1 MANVPT
7 PVAENKAPP
16 PLLFTPFCS
25 RGLTLKN
32 RIMVSAMAMYS
43 SSGGFTDDFH
53 LVHLG
58 RFALGGAG
66 LIMTEATAVTEDG
79 RITPGCAGI
88 WLDAQV
94 HNLRRITAFL
104 HKFGAAAGMQLG
116 HSGWKGATRRPW
128 HGGGPLT
135 VEDRKQRDEAPWE
148 IKSPSAEPFTAGW
161 ATPHEL
167 TQCDLNHLIDAFRRS
182 ACRVNDAEFDVIEL
196 HCAHGYLLH
205 SFLSPLANHRTDE
218 YGGSLENRMRFPLSV
233 AQVIRQTWPT
243 DKPMFVRISS
253 VDGIDVGWRIEDS
266 VIFAK
271 ELRKLGVD
279 AIDCSSGGMNL
290 PRSKQLVSRT
300 PGFQVPFA
308 ARIRREAEVP
318 TIAVGLIRDVRQAQA
333 VLENGDADLIALA
346 REALFNPNWAAQAAV
361 ELMPESGWNSWPEP
375 FGWWLE
381 RRARSSASSRQ
392 GVRDV

>member
-1 MANVPT
+1 MVNAPA
-7 PVAENKAPP
+7 PVAGNRAPL
-16 PLLFTPFCS
+16 PLLFTPLCM

-32 RIMVSAMAMYS
+32 RVMISAMAMYS

-66 LIMTEATAVTEDG
+66 LIVTEATAVTEDG
-79 RITPGCAGI
+79 RITPGCAGL
-88 WLDAQV
+88 WLDAQID
-94 HNLRRITAFL
+94 NLRRITAFL

-135 VEDRKQRDEAPWE
+135 AEDRKQRDENPWE
-148 IKSPSAEPFTAGW
+148 IKSSSSEPFTSGW
-161 ATPHEL
+161 ARPHEL
-167 TQCDLNHLIDAFRRS
+167 TRRDLDYLVDAFGQSARR
-182 ACRVNDAEFDVIEL
+182 ANEAEFDVIEL

-205 SFLSPLANHRTDE
+205 SFLSPLANYRSDD
-218 YGGSLENRMRFPLSV
+218 YGGTLENRMRFPLRV
-233 AQVIRQTWPT
+233 AQVIRQAWPT
-243 DKPMFVRISS
+243 EKPMFVRISS

-266 VIFAK
+266 VTFAK
-271 ELRKLGVD
+271 ELRRLGVD
-279 AIDCSSGGMNL
+279 AIDCSSGGMNV
-290 PRSKQLVSRT
+290 PRGKQLVSRA

-308 ARIRREAEVP
+308 ARIRREAEIP

-361 ELMPESGWNSWPEP
+361 DLMPESGWNTWPEP

-381 RRARSSASSRQ
+381 RRARSSGASR
-392 GVRDV
+392 

>member
-1 MANVPT
+1 MVNAPA
-7 PVAENKAPP
+7 PVAGNRAPL
-16 PLLFTPFCS
+16 PLLFTPLCM

-32 RIMVSAMAMYS
+32 RVMISAMAMYS

-66 LIMTEATAVTEDG
+66 LIVTEATAVTEDG
-79 RITPGCAGI
+79 RITPGCAGL
-88 WLDAQV
+88 WLDAQID
-94 HNLRRITAFL
+94 NLRRITAFL

-135 VEDRKQRDEAPWE
+135 AEDRKQRDENPWE
-148 IKSPSAEPFTAGW
+148 IKSSSSEPFTSGW
-161 ATPHEL
+161 ARPHEL
-167 TQCDLNHLIDAFRRS
+167 TRRDLDYLVDAFGQSARR
-182 ACRVNDAEFDVIEL
+182 ANEAEFDVIEL

-205 SFLSPLANHRTDE
+205 SFLSPLANYRSDD
-218 YGGSLENRMRFPLSV
+218 YGGTLENRMRFPLRV
-233 AQVIRQTWPT
+233 AQVIRQAWPT
-243 DKPMFVRISS
+243 EKPMFVRISS
-253 VDGIDVGWRIEDS
+253 VDGLDVGWRIEDS
-266 VIFAK
+266 ITFAK
-271 ELRKLGVD
+271 ELRRLGVD
-279 AIDCSSGGMNL
+279 AIDCSSGGMNV
-290 PRSKQLVSRT
+290 PRGKQLVSRA

-308 ARIRREAEVP
+308 ARIRREAEIP

-361 ELMPESGWNSWPEP
+361 DLMPESGWNTWPEP

-381 RRARSSASSRQ
+381 RRARSSGASR
-392 GVRDV
+392 

>member
-1 MANVPT
+1 
-7 PVAENKAPP
+7 
-16 PLLFTPFCS
+16 
-25 RGLTLKN
+25 
-32 RIMVSAMAMYS
+32 
-43 SSGGFTDDFH
+43 
-53 LVHLG
+53 
-58 RFALGGAG
+58 
-66 LIMTEATAVTEDG
+66 MTEATSVTEDG
-79 RITPGCAGI
+79 RITHGCAGL
-88 WLDAQV
+88 WLDAQID
-94 HNLRRITAFL
+94 NLRRVTTFM
-104 HKFGAAAGMQLG
+104 HQFGAAAGMQLG

-135 VEDRKQRDEAPWE
+135 AEDREQRDEAPWG
-148 IKSPSAEPFTAGW
+148 IKSPSAEPFSTGW

-167 TQCDLNHLIDAFRRS
+167 TQHDLDHLVDAFRQS
-182 ACRVNDAEFDVIEL
+182 ARRANEAEFDVIEL

-205 SFLSPLANHRTDE
+205 SFLSPLANHRTDK
-218 YGGSLENRMRFPLSV
+218 YGGSLENRMRFPLRV
-233 AQVIRQTWPT
+233 AKVIRQAWPT
-243 DKPMFVRISS
+243 EKPMFVRISS

-266 VIFAK
+266 VAFAK

-290 PRSKQLVSRT
+290 PRGKQLVSRT

-308 ARIRREAEVP
+308 ARIRCEAEIP

-333 VLENGDADLIALA
+333 VLENGDADLVALA

-381 RRARSSASSRQ
+381 RRARSSGGSR
-392 GVRDV
+392 

>member
-1 MANVPT
+1 MVNAPA
-7 PVAENKAPP
+7 PVAGNRAPL
-16 PLLFTPFCS
+16 PLLFTPLCM

-32 RIMVSAMAMYS
+32 RVMISAMAMYS

-66 LIMTEATAVTEDG
+66 LIVTEATAVTEDG
-79 RITPGCAGI
+79 RITPGCAGL
-88 WLDAQV
+88 WLDAQID
-94 HNLRRITAFL
+94 NLRRITAFL

-135 VEDRKQRDEAPWE
+135 AEDRKQRDENPWE
-148 IKSPSAEPFTAGW
+148 IKSSSSEPFTSGW

-167 TQCDLNHLIDAFRRS
+167 TRRDLDYLVDAFGQSARR
-182 ACRVNDAEFDVIEL
+182 ANEAEFDVIEL

-205 SFLSPLANHRTDE
+205 SFLSPLANYRSDD
-218 YGGSLENRMRFPLSV
+218 YGGTLENRMRFPLRV
-233 AQVIRQTWPT
+233 AQVIRQAWPT
-243 DKPMFVRISS
+243 EKPMFVRISS
-253 VDGIDVGWRIEDS
+253 VDGLDVGWRIEDS
-266 VIFAK
+266 ITFAK
-271 ELRKLGVD
+271 ELRRLGVD
-279 AIDCSSGGMNL
+279 AIDCSSGGMNV
-290 PRSKQLVSRT
+290 PRGKQLVSRA

-308 ARIRREAEVP
+308 ARIRREAEIP

-361 ELMPESGWNSWPEP
+361 DLMPESGWNTWPEP

-381 RRARSSASSRQ
+381 RRARSSGASR
-392 GVRDV
+392 